1 MNKKN
6 NYVSSYE
13 IAFLLSSLHG
23 LIRLLAIIT
32 TFFFWLCIVILA
44 YWFLRLSFV
53 SWQQLY
59 SVSQVLALIGVSPV
73 LLTVFSWRIIEKI
86 YSYYLTWYANKHT
99 EIEKNS

>member
-1 MNKKN
+1 MNEKN

-13 IAFLLSSLHG
+13 IAFLLSTIHG

-32 TFFFWLCIVILA
+32 AFFFWLCIVALA
-44 YWFLRLSFV
+44 WWFLRLSFV

-86 YSYYLTWYANKHT
+86 YSYYLKKYADKHT
-99 EIEKNS
+99 VIENNS